1 VYTYEKKY
9 LTERNINL
17 MNKTQNPPTEEYD
30 LERAE
35 RFYTKLRR
43 RITTWLNRH
52 TGIGDKVRNALLLL
66 PDLFALVIRL
76 IRDPRID
83 HGPKL
88 QLIAVTAYVISP
100 IDLVPDFLLPLG
112 LIDDT
117 VALAFVLGRIVRMMD
132 QGGKEVLREHW
143 EGDGD
148 VLDRIQWIASNASA
162 WLGAGT
168 LARLKQIIRGGK
180 RRTRQES

>member
-1 VYTYEKKY
+1 MKKEY
-9 LTERNINL
+9 LTERKVNL
-17 MNKTQNPPTEEYD
+17 MSETQNSPTEEYD

-52 TGIGDKVRNALLLL
+52 IGIGDKIRDALLLL

-83 HGPKL
+83 RGPKL

-100 IDLVPDFLLPLG
+100 IDLVPDFLLPFG

-117 VALAFVLGRIVRMMD
+117 VALAFVLGRVVRMMG
-132 QGGKEVLREHW
+132 QAGEAVLREHW
-143 EGDGD
+143 EGNGD
-148 VLDRIQWIASNASA
+148 VLDRIQWIASNASV

-168 LARLKQIIRGGK
+168 LGRLKQIIQGGK
-180 RRTRQES
+180 RRTRQGS